1 MRRFI
6 QHNNY
11 AHCWQYCVWVF
22 PLLLSVARPQNIKNW
37 TYKQNT
43 PSTRKK
49 SKNET
54 GQNCENASNSL
65 SCLIEQPHSAA
76 GSCQWPSIAVETN
89 IRRCAG
95 KKSSWKLVLCVP
107 NVAPSFGTVKDFNSF
122 TEMIKGP
129 RHFRFCFFCADSR
142 KTDINSDCQRY

>member
-49 SKNET
+49 KAKMKQGKT
-54 GQNCENASNSL
+54 AKMPLIPFPVLLNSL
-65 SCLIEQPHSAA
+65 TLL
-76 GSCQWPSIAVETN
+76 
-89 IRRCAG
+89 
-95 KKSSWKLVLCVP
+95 LVPVSGHP
-107 NVAPSFGTVKDFNSF
+107 
-122 TEMIKGP
+122 
-129 RHFRFCFFCADSR
+129 
-142 KTDINSDCQRY
+142 